1 MFLVIDTSR
10 GEWKRKKPKTFP
22 EEVGGRIRELRKLK
36 GWTQTE
42 AAAALKISRQR
53 LSTYEL
59 GTREAS
65 YEILVLLSKLYAVTI
80 DYILTGIPDIENL
93 KGE

>member
-1 MFLVIDTSR
+1 MR
-10 GEWKRKKPKTFP
+10 RKKKPKTIQ